1 MSKNNNFYSN
11 RVVYKP
17 WGYEYVIY
25 NNSNRLAI
33 TFLKINYGHK
43 TSLHCHPKKKTGFII
58 LKGNPCIQIGIH
70 KKNTWKSK
78 PLSIL
83 VIRPG
88 LFHSIKNSN
97 NSNAIVALEFESPY
111 LKNDLI
117 RFKDRYGRKKKG
129 YESKRF
135 MKKLTKNDIRFKM
148 NKLKNIYNLYD
159 KKIIIEKINNRK
171 QILRFNNKSVTA
183 ILDGKLTNNKKQ
195 TVLSY
200 GEIIK
205 TTSLKILTKH
215 YKINKPFL
223 AMNVA

>member
-1 MSKNNNFYSN
+1 
-11 RVVYKP
+11 
-17 WGYEYVIY
+17 
-25 NNSNRLAI
+25 
-33 TFLKINYGHK
+33 
-43 TSLHCHPKKKTGFII
+43 
-58 LKGNPCIQIGIH
+58 
-70 KKNTWKSK
+70 
-78 PLSIL
+78 
-83 VIRPG
+83 
-88 LFHSIKNSN
+88 
-97 NSNAIVALEFESPY
+97 
-111 LKNDLI
+111 
-117 RFKDRYGRKKKG
+117 
-129 YESKRF
+129 